1 MTTVYEAV
9 RLSASV
15 YSKTPAN
22 QITEGPDWERLEYH
36 PDFALSGFSAGVFRK
51 RGTNEIVIAYTGTN
65 EWQVADYV
73 FGNIPAA
80 LGNYS
85 FQVESAMRLYMR
97 TKATY
102 GSNISFTGHSLGGG
116 LASLMAVYFDR
127 PATVFAPAPFQ
138 NSALRMDTIDRYRG
152 TLRFEG
158 LTDVALDAYDGS
170 QLVERERAVLGYS
183 VEGEAVIRY
192 LGRALTI
199 VNPAL
204 DNIFRIGSN
213 PLHPFTLHS
222 MLLHAAMLESNLLF
236 NAVKDVP
243 STTLAMFDRGLV
255 APDPAADFMSRL
267 LRREWGIEGSAQDQV
282 LDRFG
287 TDVLA
292 LKGGDTG
299 FASLVARDALL
310 AAAIEYY
317 YHRSAPTQLFTTAA
331 GRLSFKFSDIGLS
344 SLAASKALPRLVQSV
359 ALALSPIEVASY
371 RSHLS
376 SKSSW
381 HIQQGA
387 APLVWTSSDSE
398 NDAVVGGLSVD
409 IINSGDGADIIVGG
423 AGTDSL
429 NGGNGVDILLGGYG
443 DDFLNGGDGD
453 NAADTLVGGEGAI
466 GFDTYLA
473 LRQLRRRSNHRPRPY
488 W

>member
-15 YSKTPAN
+15 YSKTPAE
-22 QITEGPDWERLEYH
+22 QITEGPDWERLEYY
-36 PDFALSGFSAGVFRK
+36 PDFAVTGFSAGVFRK

-65 EWQVADYV
+65 ELQVADYA

-80 LGNYS
+80 DGNYS

-116 LASLMAVYFDR
+116 LASLMAIYFDR
-127 PATVFAPAPFQ
+127 PATVFAPAPFK
-138 NSALRMDTIDRYRG
+138 NSARRMDTINRYRG

-170 QLVERERAVLGYS
+170 QLVERERAVLGYTI
-183 VEGEAVIRY
+183 EGEALIRY
-192 LGRALTI
+192 VPRALTI

-213 PLHPFTLHS
+213 PLHPFKLHG
-222 MLLHAAMLESNLLF
+222 MLLHAAMLESNLFF

-243 STTLAMFDRGLV
+243 STTLAMFDDGLV
-255 APDPAADFMSRL
+255 DPDPAANFMSRL

-282 LDRFG
+282 LDKFG

-292 LKGGDTG
+292 LKGDTG

-344 SLAASKALPRLVQSV
+344 SLSASKVPT
-359 ALALSPIEVASY
+359 
-371 RSHLS
+371 
-376 SKSSW
+376 
-381 HIQQGA
+381 
-387 APLVWTSSDSE
+387 PL
-398 NDAVVGGLSVD
+398 
-409 IINSGDGADIIVGG
+409 
-423 AGTDSL
+423 
-429 NGGNGVDILLGGYG
+429 
-443 DDFLNGGDGD
+443 
-453 NAADTLVGGEGAI
+453 GAI
-466 GFDTYLA
+466 GG
-473 LRQLRRRSNHRPRPY
+473 PRVIPH
-488 W
+488 